1 MCVGVCTYKKN
12 ERSVDSHSMNE
23 ELNEDAPWWRA
34 LTKWFLAPNDTE
46 KREPS
51 SFLFIVYVYAHPLR
65 HSRERTRTRAYT

>member
-1 MCVGVCTYKKN
+1 
-12 ERSVDSHSMNE
+12 MNE

-51 SFLFIVYVYAHPLR
+51 SFLFIIYVYAHPLR